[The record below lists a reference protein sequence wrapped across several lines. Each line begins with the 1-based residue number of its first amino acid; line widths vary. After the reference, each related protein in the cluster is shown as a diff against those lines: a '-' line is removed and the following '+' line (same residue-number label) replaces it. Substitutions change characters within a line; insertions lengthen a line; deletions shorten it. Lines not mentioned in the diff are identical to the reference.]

1 MNKSVRQK
9 IIEIARLRIAI
20 SLGISAREIVD
31 LSGCSYMTALA
42 AIRDIVDSNPKLM
55 IKTAKRWV
63 VADGQE
69 PPAEWLFDASITEKI
84 FGGAESSAG
93 ILSDDIEINRIRFTA
108 HNPVADI
115 TIMMTVRA
123 SRYRK
128 SGADHRTAIKIRYVG
143 LRRGELAKW
152 RTIIPIRLEEF
163 SGKWRIIGIDA
174 EKDEIRTFQLSRVI
188 EVDRHLYPIPPGVI
202 VTGAYSPKRRVKITL
217 SKDLT
222 DDQRIAAMNELGIDE
237 SMLIELT
244 EGQIHD
250 MRHLYGVDKPTDNIV
265 WPVIDR
271 VEII

>member
-20 SLGISAREIVD
+20 SLGISAREVVN

-42 AIRDIVDSNPKLM
+42 AIRDIVASNPKLLN
-55 IKTAKRWV
+55 KTTKRWV
-63 VADGQE
+63 VAEGQE
-69 PPAEWLFDASITEKI
+69 PPAEWLLDASITETV
-84 FGGAESSAG
+84 FSGADSSAG
-93 ILSDDIEINRIRFTA
+93 ILSDDIEINHVRFTA
-108 HNPVADI
+108 HNPVAD
-115 TIMMTVRA
+115 TAIMMSVRA

-128 SGADHRTAIKIRYVG
+128 SGAHHRGAIRIRYVG
-143 LRRGELAKW
+143 LRRNELAKW

-174 EKDEIRTFQLSRVI
+174 EKDEIRTFQLSRII
-188 EVDRHLYPIPPGVI
+188 EVDRSLYPIPANVI
-202 VTGAYSPKRRVKITL
+202 VTGAYSPKRRVKISL

-222 DDQRIAAMNELGIDE
+222 DDQRIAAINELGVDNE
-237 SMLIELT
+237 MMIELT

-265 WPVIDR
+265 WPVIDSM
-271 VEII
+271 EII